1 MSKIKFKYIEGFLCL
16 SLALFTIGTYN
27 FLFFNKFFPI
37 TEGWFSTYS
46 HLFNSGLMPY
56 KDFYLYITPL
66 YPLIIHK
73 FQLLFGESF
82 FALRLLGFIVI
93 LAITFLL
100 YSLLSRRFNPYISS
114 FCTAISIIYYQSG
127 VAHIQYDFIQFLTL
141 FTLLGLN
148 FLDLC
153 CDDHLQGE
161 RQKYLHLFLY
171 FSGISFALTFLIKQS
186 NGAFILLSSF
196 LAILII
202 AHEKFF
208 TFNLKKI
215 FFFCAGVF
223 FPLLFVLIWLY
234 LNESLKSFFDQIFY
248 GAIQS
253 KGSLTVILSSWL
265 ALFNKLFFKQLFY
278 TLLFIA
284 PLFSLDFFLGK
295 LKNST
300 NSAKSYSYFMIGP
313 ILLIPFFIFLGWHSN
328 FIDSGELANVI
339 REKINYEI
347 VVISTSLVLFQF
359 LCAFYP
365 FDSRVFNHKNLSI
378 LIIIEIGMFFGNG
391 TSAGLSEIS
400 AFLGFAYFLGYLL
413 SLSNVKVLSSL
424 FVSLL
429 CLCLITFL
437 VAYKFDK
444 PYSWWYVSTD
454 RVQNSTDESR
464 QPALKGILLNSKDSE
479 DIDQIVNTIRFNS
492 APNDDVFVFPN
503 IQGLYALS
511 NRMPKSKVIVS
522 WFDFLPDQVA
532 IEEADRLIRHPP
544 KLIVD
549 FDMPE
554 IVWEAHER
562 LFRNGKVIG
571 QRAIKK
577 SILELTSN
585 NMQFKLIYRKKLRDG
600 CQISIWKNRR

>member
-1 MSKIKFKYIEGFLCL
+1 
-16 SLALFTIGTYN
+16 
-27 FLFFNKFFPI
+27 
-37 TEGWFSTYS
+37 
-46 HLFNSGLMPY
+46 
-56 KDFYLYITPL
+56 
-66 YPLIIHK
+66 
-73 FQLLFGESF
+73 
-82 FALRLLGFIVI
+82 
-93 LAITFLL
+93 
-100 YSLLSRRFNPYISS
+100 
-114 FCTAISIIYYQSG
+114 
-127 VAHIQYDFIQFLTL
+127 
-141 FTLLGLN
+141 
-148 FLDLC
+148 
-153 CDDHLQGE
+153 
-161 RQKYLHLFLY
+161 
-171 FSGISFALTFLIKQS
+171 
-186 NGAFILLSSF
+186 
-196 LAILII
+196 
-202 AHEKFF
+202 
-208 TFNLKKI
+208 
-215 FFFCAGVF
+215 
-223 FPLLFVLIWLY
+223 
-234 LNESLKSFFDQIFY
+234 
-248 GAIQS
+248 
-253 KGSLTVILSSWL
+253 
-265 ALFNKLFFKQLFY
+265 
-278 TLLFIA
+278 
-284 PLFSLDFFLGK
+284 
-295 LKNST
+295 
-300 NSAKSYSYFMIGP
+300 MIGP

-328 FIDSGELANVI
+328 FIDSSELANVI

-359 LCAFYP
+359 LCVFYP

-413 SLSNVKVLSSL
+413 SLPNVKVLSSL

-429 CLCLITFL
+429 SLCLITFL

-454 RVQNSTDESR
+454 RVQNSTNESR
-464 QPALKGILLNSKDSE
+464 QPDLKGILLNSKASE

-503 IQGLYALS
+503 IQGLYSLS

-554 IVWEAHER
+554 VVWEAHER

-585 NMQFKLIYRKKLRDG
+585 NMQFKLIYRKKLTDG
-600 CQISIWKNRR
+600 CQISIWKNRRQSGL